1 MTDIN
6 DNVDKLKRFLQD
18 QGHELTEVENG
29 LQLRFDSGHV
39 IEINALTRDSDY
51 FWASMETTNVDP
63 DQRRREIISVHESLI
78 ASFHGLATLGS
89 FEQTQ
94 DADDQ
99 FVYVANVELDP
110 SVVYYGAIDMD
121 DLSATE
127 WTAPPSRGEH
137 ILRGQDPTVE
147 IKQAARKTVSPE
159 KLEPTGKKRP
169 AAKPRAEAISRK
181 TEPSGEKT
189 KPTPQKTSDSIASAR
204 TVVAQLETIDGKMIR
219 QSLDMM
225 NLRRSS
231 SIRLMLTRIFR
242 SAVDPEELMQ
252 SIREEAGK
260 IVTDEDRKELEMVRV
275 MSENG
280 FLEPVVNLLYREVEK
295 RA

>member
-18 QGHELTEVENG
+18 QGHELTELENG
-29 LQLRFDSGHV
+29 LQLRWDSGHV

-51 FWASMETTNVDP
+51 FWASMETTNMDP
-63 DQRRREIISVHESLI
+63 DQRRMEIISAHESLV
-78 ASFHGLATLGS
+78 ASLHGLATLGS

-94 DADDQ
+94 DGDDQ

-110 SVVYYGAIDMD
+110 SVAYYGAMEMD

-127 WTAPPSRGEH
+127 WAAPPSRGKQ
-137 ILRGQDPTVE
+137 IQRGQEPTVE
-147 IKQAARKTVSPE
+147 MKQAAQKTMGPD
-159 KLEPTGKKRP
+159 KREPSAKIRP
-169 AAKPRAEAISRK
+169 ATKPRAEAISRK
-181 TEPSGEKT
+181 TESLGEKT
-189 KPTPQKTSDSIASAR
+189 KPTPGKPSDPIASAR

-252 SIREEAGK
+252 SIREEAEK
-260 IVTDEDRKELEMVRV
+260 IVTDEDRKELEIVRV

-280 FLEPVVNLLYREVEK
+280 FLESVVNLLYREVEK